1 LNIGWTKRTDF
12 GVIAEEISME
22 GRTVRLE
29 LCCGTYKGARP
40 YFTVSYIQKDGRR
53 PQVRKYTPFEAR
65 ADYLFQRF
73 LQDVTDPAKL

>member
-1 LNIGWTKRTDF
+1 MDIGWTKRTDF
-12 GVIAEEISME
+12 GVIAEEVSME

-29 LCCGTYKGARP
+29 LSSGKYTGARL
-40 YFTVSYIQKDGRR
+40 YFSVSYLQKDGRR